1 MALSDIAKAAKTA
14 DPLPWRTCAVCHA
27 LATIPPAEAEGL
39 RELLRGKLRYS
50 EISDLI
56 ADDPD
61 TPLQLDTYALS
72 RHARGGCTARER
84 LRKSAK

>member
-27 LATIPPAEAEGL
+27 LATIPPTEAEGL
-39 RELLRGKLRYS
+39 RALLRGKLRYS
-50 EISDLI
+50 EIS

-61 TPLQLDTYALS
+61 TPLQIDKETLS
-72 RHARGGCTARER
+72 RHARGGCSARER
-84 LRKSAK
+84 LRKSAS